1 MFALSPKRVPLT
13 RDIVRRNE
21 PATASEELMVDQSS
35 SDSNNE
41 VLTRLSRHL
50 IGDSTLADTLDRVC
64 RAALAGVAPAVH
76 AGISMTVDGRLG
88 TYVFSHPAVIDID
101 YTQYEDG
108 SGPCV
113 DAFLHGEMV
122 VVESTTTD
130 GPYPRFRAAAARSSI
145 HSVLALPMIAERISV
160 GALSLFAR
168 NDRAFDGAAI
178 ADGIRFADE
187 AAFVLANSKAYWDSR
202 AKSDQLAMAMASRA
216 EIEQAKGIVMHA
228 MGVGA
233 DEAFETL
240 RSQSQH
246 ENVKVHDLASDIVER
261 TRRTPDSQVG
271 RSAEQKPLPGRSD
284 Q

>member
-1 MFALSPKRVPLT
+1 MDESNF
-13 RDIVRRNE
+13 
-21 PATASEELMVDQSS
+21 
-35 SDSNNE
+35 DSHTD
-41 VLTRLSRHL
+41 VLARLSRHL

-76 AGISMTVDGRLG
+76 AGIAMAVDGRLG
-88 TYVFSHPAVIDID
+88 TYVFSHPAVIDIA

-108 SGPCV
+108 AGPCV
-113 DAFLHGEMV
+113 EAFRSGARV
-122 VVESTTTD
+122 IVESTTTD
-130 GPYPRFRAAAARSSI
+130 GPYRRFRAAAAHSGI
-145 HSVLALPMIAERISV
+145 HSVLALPMVAERISV

-168 NDRAFDGAAI
+168 SDRAFDDRAI
-178 ADGIRFADE
+178 ADGMAFADE

-202 AKSDQLAMAMASRA
+202 AKSDQLSVAMASRA
-216 EIEQAKGIVMHA
+216 EIEQAKGIIMHA

-246 ENVKVHDLASDIVER
+246 ENVKLHDLASDIVER
-261 TRRTPDSQVG
+261 TRRTADPQKGPTSADAVQPDRG
-271 RSAEQKPLPGRSD
+271 D